1 MRKKQIKIPAA
12 QFGLEQI
19 GNITQQLPQAATLF
33 TAPFQTSTATSGK
46 EAAAQS
52 VTNILSGAGTGASI
66 GMGIGGPVG
75 AAIGAIGGA
84 AIGLIGKKGESAEM
98 TSFTDYDE
106 GTLGTGL
113 IGAFNNKKLRR
124 ERTRIKNNAWNNR
137 AAVAGTQNLRADY
150 YTNNAED
157 SIVSLAN
164 GGSVSSLVYADDG
177 ELINTPD
184 GNITKLPEKGKPT
197 DSNLL
202 NLPNGSKILSDSL
215 KVPGTNK
222 TFAKMGEEMMKIKK
236 SKGKDKYAENTNK
249 LNEINNNIIYNNLFN
264 QQEQLKAEKGI
275 KKKTKRLVPKAKN
288 GIYVMDPNRYNTDI
302 SQTVITPSKQQE
314 LNNLYKIGERNRI
327 ANKKQQQRE
336 QRQKTWNNISDGLSS
351 MATGLSTLAPIVS
364 NLFTSNEKPVD
375 ATYNP
380 YANTSLNVYSRR
392 RYNPSPTINAINRQ
406 RAISNYNANQSNTG
420 TGSSMAYRLASL
432 TGTQQNIADVY
443 AQANNI
449 NNQYLG
455 EYASALDNQGRQW
468 VDATNRAYDINSAN
482 IATARN
488 IRKTALGQLSQYG
501 QNRELMRN
509 QKLYNDA
516 MLQLYSPFMQAGFTK
531 ADWNRFKGYINRIGG

>member
-84 AIGLIGKKGESAEM
+84 AVGLIGKKGESAEM

-288 GIYVMDPNRYNTDI
+288 GIYVMDPNKYNTDI
-302 SQTVITPSKQQE
+302 NAITITPEKQQE
-314 LNNLYKIGERNRI
+314 LNNLYKIGEKNRI
-327 ANKKQQQRE
+327 ANKRQQQRE

-432 TGTQQNIADVY
+432 IGTQQNIADVY

-482 IATARN
+482 RATTRN
-488 IRKTALGQLSQYG
+488 IRRTGLSQLSQYA

-509 QKLYNDA
+509 QQTYDRA
-516 MLQLYSPFMQAGFTK
+516 MLQLYEPFMQAGFTK

>member
-19 GNITQQLPQAATLF
+19 GNIAQQLPQAATLF
-33 TAPFQTSTATSGK
+33 SAPFQTSTATSGK
-46 EAAAQS
+46 EAATQS

-84 AIGLIGKKGESAEM
+84 AIGLVGKKGESAEM

-113 IGAFNNKKLRR
+113 IGAFNNRKLRR
-124 ERTRIKNNAWNNR
+124 ERERIKNNAWNNR
-137 AAVAGTQNLRADY
+137 AAVAGTQNLRTDY
-150 YTNNAED
+150 YMENAED

-302 SQTVITPSKQQE
+302 NAITITPEKQQE
-314 LNNLYKIGERNRI
+314 LNNLYKIGEKNRI
-327 ANKKQQQRE
+327 ANKKQQQKE

-392 RYNPSPTINAINRQ
+392 KYNPSSTINAINRQ

-468 VDATNRAYDINSAN
+468 IDATNRAYDINSAN
-482 IATARN
+482 RATTRN
-488 IRKTALGQLSQYG
+488 IRRTGLSQLSQYA

-509 QKLYNDA
+509 QQTYDRA
-516 MLQLYSPFMQAGFTK
+516 MLQLYEPFMQAGFTK

>member
-327 ANKKQQQRE
+327 ANKRQQQRE

-392 RYNPSPTINAINRQ
+392 RYNPSSTINAINRQ

-420 TGSSMAYRLASL
+420 TGSSMAYRLAGL

-482 IATARN
+482 RATTRN
-488 IRKTALGQLSQYG
+488 IRRTGLSQLSQYA

-509 QKLYNDA
+509 QQTYDRA
-516 MLQLYSPFMQAGFTK
+516 MLQLYEPFMQAGFTK

>member
-46 EAAAQS
+46 EAATQS

-327 ANKKQQQRE
+327 ANKKQQQKE

-380 YANTSLNVYSRR
+380 YANTSLNIYSRR
-392 RYNPSPTINAINRQ
+392 RYNPIPTINAINRQ